1 MERGEAFVHQHLI
14 DDDWVNSGVSSANN
28 CNTNEAAKT
37 SPKSHRYLT
46 RTGTNHVRSNAR
58 PMLSASAR
66 FRHSNRVPFQLAR
79 YSCLRSTLALG
90 SSGSWIRT
98 VSSDTLASTTYRPSC
113 RPAIAGSGRAARSSH
128 VVAITPAFSPTCL
141 AARTNSWIV
150 RVRSDCRIGGGVAQR
165 RAPDR
170 GTGQAV
176 GDRTIPCL
184 WIHPDRPDLLR

>member
-1 MERGEAFVHQHLI
+1 MPTAKTWSVVKPLCTNTLSMTI
-14 DDDWVNSGVSSANN
+14 WVNSGVSSANN

-150 RVRSDCRIGGGVAQR
+150 RVRSDCPNWWRSCPTSSARSWYRPSSR
-165 RAPDR
+165 RQNNPVSVDSS
-170 GTGQAV
+170 
-176 GDRTIPCL
+176 
-184 WIHPDRPDLLR
+184 